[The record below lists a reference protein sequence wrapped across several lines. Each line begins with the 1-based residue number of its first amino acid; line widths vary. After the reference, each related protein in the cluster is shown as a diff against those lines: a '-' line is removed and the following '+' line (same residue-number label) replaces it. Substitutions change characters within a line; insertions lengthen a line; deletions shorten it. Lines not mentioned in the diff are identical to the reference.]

1 MCDGFLP
8 ATEFSV
14 SVRLRQ
20 AEARKGYARGAT
32 LSVRA
37 AAAPAVDPSPSW
49 SSRESR
55 DRRAI
60 IKKHLHAEL
69 ERIVCGP
76 PEIRFEEGEKTRSL
90 SNGEWKKYTEGLQ
103 GLKSGSF
110 FQSMYKKSSYTI

>member
-1 MCDGFLP
+1 
-8 ATEFSV
+8 V
-14 SVRLRQ
+14 SARLRQ

-32 LSVRA
+32 LSVR

-60 IKKHLHAEL
+60 IKKHLYAERAL
-69 ERIVCGP
+69 IVCGP

-90 SNGEWKKYTEGLQ
+90 SSEE
-103 GLKSGSF
+103 
-110 FQSMYKKSSYTI
+110 